1 MLKLQMYSTMSN
13 WATSIFNPKRTEAL
27 TPKRH
32 FWLTLQPINVML
44 NYKIL
49 PYDHSKALRTNGK
62 TTLWDLVP
70 LSRRLQ
76 CYSIT
81 GLFIMA
87 LLFKLPWT
95 APTTWSITS
104 SLGSLSNIIPVDKTS
119 PGKSFFLVFTVQC
132 QWVKQSCRRKHQRA
146 KWNPLLIFIFS
157 WQWICSWRKNRAW
170 APFPRAQLKPFNQ
183 KKVEWGR
190 KGEDKR
196 FGFKFK
202 NLHMFT
208 QLTLDT
214 TATQRILCFVIST
227 IPTEKKQNWKKAN
240 RKKTNPT
247 FAYNDS
253 KSLQVSFLYLKYEIL
268 LGFFLIS

>member
-1 MLKLQMYSTMSN
+1 MLKLQMYSTMSS
-13 WATSIFNPKRTEAL
+13 WATSIFNPKTTEAL
-27 TPKRH
+27 TPRRH
-32 FWLTLQPINVML
+32 FWLTLQPINIML

-49 PYDHSKALRTNGK
+49 PYDHSKVLRTNIK

-104 SLGSLSNIIPVDKTS
+104 SLDSFSNIIPVDKVS
-119 PGKSFFLVFTVQC
+119 SGKSFFLVFTLQC
-132 QWVKQSCRRKHQRA
+132 QWVKQSCRREHQRA
-146 KWNPLLIFIFS
+146 KWNPLLIFN
-157 WQWICSWRKNRAW
+157 WQWICSWRKNRAR

-196 FGFKFK
+196 FGFKLKKPAHIYTIEFRHQHPESSSYPK
-202 NLHMFT
+202 N
-208 QLTLDT
+208 
-214 TATQRILCFVIST
+214 ILLCNLNNS
-227 IPTEKKQNWKKAN
+227 NCKKAKLKEGYQKG
-240 RKKTNPT
+240 KKPQLLHIMIVRVYK
-247 FAYNDS
+247 YNS
-253 KSLQVSFLYLKYEIL
+253 
-268 LGFFLIS
+268 

>member
-1 MLKLQMYSTMSN
+1 MSS
-13 WATSIFNPKRTEAL
+13 WATSIFNPKMTEAL
-27 TPKRH
+27 TPRRH
-32 FWLTLQPINVML
+32 FWLTLQPINIML

-49 PYDHSKALRTNGK
+49 PYDHSKVLRTNRK

-104 SLGSLSNIIPVDKTS
+104 SLDSFSNIIPVDKVS
-119 PGKSFFLVFTVQC
+119 PGKSFSLVFTLQC

-146 KWNPLLIFIFS
+146 KWNPLLIFIFN

-196 FGFKFK
+196 FVFKLK
-202 NLHMFT
+202 NLHIFT
-208 QLTLDT
+208 QLNSDT
-214 TATQRILCFVIST
+214 NIQNPAATQRISCFVIST
-227 IPTEKKQNWKKAN
+227 IPTAKKQNWKKAT
-240 RKKTNPT
+240 KKGKPPN
-247 FAYNDS
+247 FC
-253 KSLQVSFLYLKYEIL
+253 V
-268 LGFFLIS
+268 